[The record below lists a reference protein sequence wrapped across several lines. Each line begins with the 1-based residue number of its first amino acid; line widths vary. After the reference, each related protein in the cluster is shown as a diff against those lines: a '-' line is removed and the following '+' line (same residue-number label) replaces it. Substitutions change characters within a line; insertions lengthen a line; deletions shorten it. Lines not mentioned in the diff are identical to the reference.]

1 VSESEKSE
9 LQKKEAAMREKIPE
23 KEKILKYMTEE
34 SVVRLAEDL
43 IKIPSPIEGESEV
56 AKFLEKYMK
65 QNGLETEL
73 IEVEPGRLQPIGI
86 LKGTGGGYS
95 VIFNGHI
102 DTDVLL
108 LGIKN
113 PLEPRIEGRRL
124 YGHGIFN
131 MKSGVAAMVE
141 AAVGIKKS
149 QTTLKGDLIV
159 TPVVGELQ
167 GGVGTVA
174 NISKGIRADFGLVPE
189 PYGECICLIH
199 AGVLQ
204 IAITLKGRSTH
215 VRNMEQSINLS
226 MKMVKVVD
234 ALNKIKFTY
243 KPDPR
248 LPGLPRLNVGS
259 AVMGHGLSYDLK
271 GANFVPDICTI
282 MVDIRYLSGMN
293 PYEEIKAVL
302 DKIKA
307 EDYEFNYEMEM
318 SSEDL
323 RRPRI
328 PWINRIG
335 MPPQD
340 LSPDELIVKV
350 HAQNYEYLTGEIPPI
365 GAVPLDNPYYDLM
378 YAGDDD
384 AHLTKAGTPSFC
396 CGPKGKRELD
406 GQQYTEIDSMVRVAR
421 NFALTAYDIC
431 TKSKK

>member
-1 VSESEKSE
+1 MIEKVSE
-9 LQKKEAAMREKIPE
+9 KER
-23 KEKILKYMTEE
+23 ILKYVTEE
-34 SVVRLAEDL
+34 SVVRLAENL
-43 IKIPSPIEGESEV
+43 IKIPSPVEGESEV
-56 AKFLEKYMK
+56 AKYLEKYMRD
-65 QNGLETEL
+65 NGLETEL

-86 LKGTGGGYS
+86 VKGTGGGYS
-95 VIFNGHI
+95 LIFNGHM

-113 PLEPRIEGRRL
+113 PLEPRIEGRHL

-141 AAVGIKKS
+141 AAVGIIKS
-149 QTTLKGDLIV
+149 QTKLKGDLIV

-167 GGVGTVA
+167 GGVGTVT
-174 NISKGIRADFGLVPE
+174 NIRRGIRADYGLVPE
-189 PYGECICLIH
+189 PYGECMCLTH

-226 MKMVKVVD
+226 MKMVKAVD
-234 ALNKIKFTY
+234 ALNKMKFTY
-243 KPDPR
+243 TPDSR

-259 AVMGHGLSYDLK
+259 AIMGHGLSYDLK

-282 MVDIRYLSGMN
+282 VVDIRYISGMT

-302 DKIKA
+302 DRIKA
-307 EDYEFNYEMEM
+307 EDQEFNYEMEM
-318 SSEDL
+318 ASEDL
-323 RRPRI
+323 KKPTI
-328 PWINRIG
+328 PWLNRMS

-350 HAQNYEYLTGEIPPI
+350 HARNYEYLTGEVAPM
-365 GAVPLDNPYYDLM
+365 GAVPVDNPYHSLM
-378 YAGDDD
+378 HAGDDD
-384 AHLTKAGTPSFC
+384 AHLTKAGIPSFC

-406 GQQYTEIDSMVRVAR
+406 GQQYTEIDSMVRVAE
-421 NFALTAYDIC
+421 NFALTAFDIC
-431 TKSKK
+431 TKSK